1 VSDAGFLDDLK
12 RYVGFTDASAA
23 ALRGLYPL
31 ASPRFPEIVDDF
43 YQAVVAHPD
52 ARAAITGGAA
62 QIARLKTTLTAWLDT
77 LLLGPHDD
85 AYLDRRSRIGHVHVR
100 IGLPQAYIFTAMN
113 RIRVRLGE
121 AVRLGLRDRPAERA
135 RSEDALNQ
143 ILDLELAIMLESYRQ
158 ELTSRSAQAERLA
171 VMGEFASGIGH
182 ELRSPLGVIE
192 SSLYLLRQHIGP
204 RAGAAPPVAKHL
216 DRIAEQLWRSR
227 RTIDDLLELARNPPV
242 RVQHASVRAVVDAA
256 LEVAALPSTVTVD
269 VAVPPELKADFD
281 WDQLQHALV
290 ALFNNANQAMNGV
303 GDLAVQAD
311 VDERGLSLRVCDDG
325 PGVPVELRGRIFD
338 ALFTTKAKGS
348 GLGLALCRRILDAHR
363 GRIEVEAS
371 DRGARFAL
379 WIPNVAPPVRRGARD
394 AP

>member
-1 VSDAGFLDDLK
+1 VSDAGSLDDLK

-23 ALRGLYPL
+23 ALRALYPL
-31 ASPRFPEIVDDF
+31 ASPWFPEIVDDF
-43 YQAVVAHPD
+43 YEAVVAHPD

-62 QIARLKTTLTAWLDT
+62 QIARLKTTLTAWLDA

-100 IGLPQAYIFTAMN
+100 IGLPQAYIFTATN

-204 RAGAAPPVAKHL
+204 TAGAAPPVAKHL
-216 DRIAEQLWRSR
+216 DRIAEQLRRSR